1 MVRILYASNLHGKER
16 KEKFGEYIDSS
27 NFPHVLTF
35 IVADKFF
42 FRVYAVEGSGD
53 RLVCR
58 MPIQSRFKDRND
70 TKLIREYLNQF
81 KEF

>member
-1 MVRILYASNLHGKER
+1 MLYASNLEWDKSKDKLGIYTYPE
-16 KEKFGEYIDSS
+16 GYSS
-27 NFPHVLTF
+27 SPTL

-42 FRVYAVEGSGD
+42 FRVYMNKYGNY
-53 RLVCR
+53 LVCR